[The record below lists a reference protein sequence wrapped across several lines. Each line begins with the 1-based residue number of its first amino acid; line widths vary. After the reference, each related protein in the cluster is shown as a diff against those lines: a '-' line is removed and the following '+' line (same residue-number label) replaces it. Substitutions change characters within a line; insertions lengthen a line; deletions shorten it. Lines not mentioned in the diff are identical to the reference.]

1 MAQKVGIMG
10 GTFDPIHQ
18 AHLILA
24 QQCLTQYQL
33 DRVLFIPTGQPP
45 HKADR
50 KVTKAA
56 DRYQMTKKAIM
67 DNPFFVLSDI
77 EINRM
82 GDTYTDQTLAQLHKE
97 YPDTEFYFIMGADSL
112 FYLDSWHNPE
122 FIFKLCF
129 IVAANRGNKSIEEMD
144 KQIAYL
150 ENKYHG
156 KIYKLNT
163 PNMEISSNYLRQLR
177 AEGRSI
183 RYYVPDSVLE
193 YIETHHLYS
202 NQANTIW

>member
-1 MAQKVGIMG
+1 MAQKIGIMG

-24 QQCLTQYQL
+24 QQCLVQYRL
-33 DRVLFIPTGQPP
+33 ERVLFIPTGQPP
-45 HKADR
+45 HKAGQ

-56 DRYQMTKKAIM
+56 DRYRMTQRAIM
-67 DNPFFVLSDI
+67 DNPFFELSDI
-77 EINRM
+77 EMNRS
-82 GDTYTDQTLAQLHKE
+82 GNTYTDETLAQLHQE
-97 YPDTEFYFIMGADSL
+97 YPGAEFYFILGADSL
-112 FYLDSWHNPE
+112 FYLEHWHNPDV
-122 FIFKLCF
+122 IFRLCS
-129 IVAANRGNKSIEEMD
+129 IVAANRGNKSMEEMD
-144 KQIAYL
+144 EQIAYL
-150 ENKYHG
+150 ESKYHG

-193 YIETHHLYS
+193 YIEANDLYS
-202 NQANTIW
+202 RQANTI